1 MPIRQSFSLIIGAIS
16 FLQMLPL
23 EGRSQQTRIENIT
36 QLHGFVADT
45 LVRPESH
52 LELSKLVRNHQG
64 PISIGGGRYS
74 MGGQIGIDSTLF
86 LDMRSFNQILDLD
99 TQRREI
105 RVQAGATWRS
115 IQERIDPHHLSV
127 QIMQTY
133 ANFTVGGSLSVNVHG
148 RYIGKG
154 PIVSSVKEI
163 RMVLANGD
171 SIRASREENAEL
183 FWGAIGGYGGLGIIT
198 EATLWL
204 DRNEKVER
212 SDTLLHLADY
222 SGFFRNSV
230 RNDSSVV
237 FHNADWYPKAY
248 RKVRAV
254 SFRKTDKALTEPDRL
269 HPWKKRYGFNR
280 FAFRVIAGWPGGK
293 WIRQHLIDPILYR
306 KSQVVW
312 RNFEASYDTR
322 ELEPRSR
329 KRHTYVLQEYF
340 VPVSKLPDFAP
351 KMAEIL
357 RDHKVNVMNV
367 SIRHALPDTGTTL
380 TWAREEVFCFVLYYR
395 QRTRAKDQAEVG
407 IWTQKLIQASLDCG
421 GRYYLPYQIWAS
433 PDQFRKAYPGLQVFA
448 ALKKKYDPTNKF
460 RNRLWDSY
468 LKTD

>member
-1 MPIRQSFSLIIGAIS
+1 MNLSRSLPFLTGVIFYMIMMPFAC
-16 FLQMLPL
+16 
-23 EGRSQQTRIENIT
+23 RSQQTSVENIT
-36 QLHGFVADT
+36 QLYGFKADT
-45 LVRPESH
+45 IVRLQSYFTLKE
-52 LELSKLVRNHQG
+52 LVRNHQG
-64 PISIGGGRYS
+64 PISIGGGLYS

-86 LDMRSFNQILDLD
+86 LDMRSFNQILELD

-115 IQERIDPHHLSV
+115 IQERIDPHNLSV

-133 ANFTVGGSLSVNVHG
+133 ASFTVGGSLSVNVHG

-171 SIRASREENAEL
+171 SIRASREENADL

-222 SGFFRNSV
+222 PGYFRNSV
-230 RNDSSVV
+230 RNDSLVV
-237 FHNADWYPKAY
+237 FHNADWYTKAY
-248 RKVRAV
+248 QKVRAV
-254 SFRKTDKALTEPDRL
+254 SFRKTDKALTEPNRL

-312 RNFEASYDTR
+312 RNYEASYDTR

-340 VPVSKLPDFAP
+340 VPVSRLPEFTP
-351 KMAEIL
+351 KMAGIL
-357 RDHKVNVMNV
+357 RDHKVNVLNV

-380 TWAREEVFCFVLYYR
+380 AWAREEVFCFVLYYR

-433 PDQFRKAYPGLQVFA
+433 PAQFRQAYPGIQVFA